1 MSIFKHGV
9 VSSEYN
15 GPRDSDGIVKHM
27 LSNAVPSS
35 IELKSYEDI
44 ETFLTEKTRKQHS
57 IIGFFNG
64 KQTTNH
70 LYVEFRRVADKLS
83 PNISFAHCLDD
94 EVNFKYLKE
103 IQEESIFI
111 FQPKHLQNNL
121 EPIHNVYKGL
131 IVKNKSLN

>member
-15 GPRDSDGIVKHM
+15 GPRDSNGIVKHM
-27 LSNAVPSS
+27 LSNAVTSS

-44 ETFLTEKTRKQHS
+44 ETFLSEKTRKQHS
-57 IIGFFNG
+57 VIGFFNR
-64 KQTTNH
+64 KRMSNS
-70 LYVEFRRVADKLS
+70 LYVEFRRVADKLNS
-83 PNISFAHCLDD
+83 NISFAHCLGD

-103 IQEESIFI
+103 IHEESIVI

-121 EPIHNVYKGL
+121 EPIHNVYKGFD
-131 IVKNKSLN
+131 I

>member
-15 GPRDSDGIVKHM
+15 GPRDSNGIVKHM
-27 LSNAVPSS
+27 LSNAVTSS

-44 ETFLTEKTRKQHS
+44 ETFLSEKTRKQHS
-57 IIGFFNG
+57 VIGFFNR
-64 KQTTNH
+64 KRMNNS
-70 LYVEFRRVADKLS
+70 LYVEFRRVADKLNS
-83 PNISFAHCLDD
+83 NISFAHFLDD

-103 IQEESIFI
+103 IHEESIVI

-121 EPIHNVYKGL
+121 EPIHNVYKGFD
-131 IVKNKSLN
+131 I